1 MREVGAEGLEL
12 CRLQARVFEAS
23 ANYMPGSSAIFI
35 RRFMYSSVAARW
47 DRGVVSF
54 ENRTVGAILTDVYAE
69 YGRPAAGSSKM
80 GPEQLHWIGYL
91 YRYWAYR
98 YEMPSCKIYKIVS
111 GNELNGLFYSY
122 HTFDVEQA
130 IERIAESRGIVLG
143 MNDIARGVEA
153 LRKIRISA
161 SH

>member
-69 YGRPAAGSSKM
+69 YGRPAAGGSKM
-80 GPEQLHWIGYL
+80 GPEQLQWIGYI
-91 YRYWAYR
+91 YRCWAYR
-98 YEMPSCKIYKIVS
+98 CKIYKLVS

-153 LRKIRISA
+153 LRKIRTSA